1 MNEGFFDKQIKH
13 FYENIENLFIQETNK
28 FLLSANIIKEFYYG
42 LQSEILKSVILP
54 FTTQIEEIK
63 VNSIFNDTEH
73 LPLIVNNNGQLNFPK
88 IEKIFYNCMK
98 IIFYFD
104 YAIRTVENKLKGN
117 IDDMKMNNN
126 TSNNSGTISIISRSR
141 IGKKKRKKNKAG
153 DSISEESKEIFNF
166 IDETNSAIEIE
177 KSNYKYRLLSIKFY
191 SINILTNMNTIST
204 ELFDLLDNWII
215 DSVHFQNHMMNK
227 LLERL
232 SKIVNN
238 SNMKIM
244 WDFELDKYNMMK
256 IKHFE
261 FIDPYLNMLEDDNE
275 NENKEIKYSKYMP
288 IIISLYNDI
297 TNFTLQNEFIN
308 RNTFIEIL
316 LKKNISSIEL
326 KNTPLYKLNY
336 HMYQKI
342 IDRMIIKNRDNVRK
356 DLINIKHIFT
366 ILLLLPI
373 PIINENQINDL
384 KKQVEEKLISQ
395 NFLKESD
402 FKEIKLWFE
411 NNKIIKYDE
420 DDENTLKSIKH
431 FFYLLFCKSN
441 GNVNFEDFLNTIT
454 LKIFEDNDK
463 EFKKDGF
470 KLYKDLLFK

>member
-1 MNEGFFDKQIKH
+1 M
-13 FYENIENLFIQETNK
+13 
-28 FLLSANIIKEFYYG
+28 
-42 LQSEILKSVILP
+42 
-54 FTTQIEEIK
+54 
-63 VNSIFNDTEH
+63 
-73 LPLIVNNNGQLNFPK
+73 
-88 IEKIFYNCMK
+88 
-98 IIFYFD
+98 
-104 YAIRTVENKLKGN
+104 
-117 IDDMKMNNN
+117 
-126 TSNNSGTISIISRSR
+126 
-141 IGKKKRKKNKAG
+141 
-153 DSISEESKEIFNF
+153 SEESKEIFNF
-166 IDETNSAIEIE
+166 IDETNTSIEIE

-191 SINILTNMNTIST
+191 SINVLTNINTIST
-204 ELFDLLDNWII
+204 ELFELLDNWII

-261 FIDPYLNMLEDDNE
+261 FHDPYFSMLEDDNE
-275 NENKEIKYSKYMP
+275 NENKEVKYSKYLP
-288 IIISLYNDI
+288 IIKSLYNDM

-336 HMYQKI
+336 HMYQKL
-342 IDRMIIKNRDNVRK
+342 IDKMIIKNRDNVRK

-366 ILLLLPI
+366 ILFLLPL
-373 PIINENQINDL
+373 PVINESQINNI
-384 KKQVEEKLISQ
+384 KSQVEGKLISRC
-395 NFLKESD
+395 FLKESD

-411 NNKIIKYDE
+411 NNKILKYDE
-420 DDENTLKSIKH
+420 DDENNSLINRIKN
-431 FFYLLFCKSN
+431 FIYLVFSKNN
-441 GNVNFEDFLNTIT
+441 GNMNFEDFLNTIT

-463 EFKKDGF
+463 EFKKDEI
-470 KLYKDLLFK
+470 KLYKDLLF

>member
-1 MNEGFFDKQIKH
+1 MNEGFFEKQIKH

-54 FTTQIEEIK
+54 FTSQIEEIQ
-63 VNSIFNDTEH
+63 VNSIFNDTKN
-73 LPLIVNNNGQLNFPK
+73 LPLIVNNNGQLHFPK
-88 IEKIFYNCMK
+88 IDKIFYNCMK

-104 YAIRTVENKLKGN
+104 YAVRTVENKLKGN
-117 IDDMKMNNN
+117 IEEMKMNNN
-126 TSNNSGTISIISRSR
+126 TSNNSGTISIISRSK
-141 IGKKKRKKNKAG
+141 IAKKKRKKNKPG
-153 DSISEESKEIFNF
+153 DSMSEESKEIFNF

-191 SINILTNMNTIST
+191 SINILTNMNSIST
-204 ELFDLLDNWII
+204 ELFELLDNWII

-244 WDFELDKYNMMK
+244 WDFELDKYSMMK
-256 IKHFE
+256 IKNFD
-261 FIDPYLNMLEDDNE
+261 FFDPYYSMIEDDNE

-288 IIISLYNDI
+288 ILISLYNDI

-336 HMYQKI
+336 HMYQKL
-342 IDRMIIKNRDNVRK
+342 IDKMIIKNRDNVRK
-356 DLINIKHIFT
+356 DLVNIKHIFT
-366 ILLLLPI
+366 MLLLLPI
-373 PIINENQINDL
+373 NVINE
-384 KKQVEEKLISQ
+384 KQVNELKSQVEGKLISQ

-411 NNKIIKYDE
+411 SNKIIKYDE
-420 DDENTLKSIKH
+420 DEENSINLIKN
-431 FFYLLFCKSN
+431 FIYLLFCKSN
-441 GNVNFEDFLNTIT
+441 GNINFEDFLNTIT
-454 LKIFEDNDK
+454 LRIFEENDNS
-463 EFKKDGF
+463 FKKEGL
-470 KLYKDLLFK
+470 KLYKDLLF